1 MGGAD
6 RLGEPVAPDMRP
18 LHAGF
23 AALCVLATSVLIVA
37 GGRAVVPSPGEQE
50 PSTIEEV
57 SAGTS
62 SAVANPPSTGPDS
75 ASAKSRSIEPLVVAP
90 PQLDGVE
97 LERVAPRQPLSD
109 LALAEPPKP
118 KLSGDWKGTT
128 LFRPFASAAGMVAA
142 QRYSVTI
149 AGIDVVKSDE
159 TCLDN
164 GKAWTCGAHA
174 LGAFRAFLRGLAI
187 VCAIPADKDRGEFT
201 VRCRSGKKDVG
212 EWLVENGWARAK
224 KGSPYEEAGEKARSL
239 RKGIYGAAPE
249 TADVPPLTG
258 NAGTAPQ
265 TPDSII
271 DLSGEEFT
279 PPVGLPEPAQ

>member
-6 RLGEPVAPDMRP
+6 RLGEPVGPGMRQ

-23 AALCVLATSVLIVA
+23 AALCVVVTGALIVA
-37 GGRAVVPSPGEQE
+37 GGRALSPVEPE
-50 PSTIEEV
+50 PSTVEAEV
-57 SAGTS
+57 P
-62 SAVANPPSTGPDS
+62 SAVPTAPSPEPKPTP
-75 ASAKSRSIEPLVVAP
+75 AKSRSIDPLVVAP

-128 LFRPFASAAGMVAA
+128 LFRPFASSAGMVAA

-149 AGIDVVKSDE
+149 AGIEVVQSDE

-164 GKAWTCGAHA
+164 GKSWTCGAHA
-174 LGAFRAFLRGLAI
+174 LGAFRAFLRGLAV

-212 EWLVENGWARAK
+212 EWLVENGWARAE

-249 TADVPPLTG
+249 NADVPPLTG
-258 NAGTAPQ
+258 STEAAPS
-265 TPDSII
+265 TPDTII
-271 DLSGEEFT
+271 DLSGEELT

>member
-1 MGGAD
+1 
-6 RLGEPVAPDMRP
+6 MRQ

-23 AALCVLATSVLIVA
+23 AALCVVVTGALIVA
-37 GGRAVVPSPGEQE
+37 GGRALSPVEPE
-50 PSTIEEV
+50 PSTVEAEV
-57 SAGTS
+57 P
-62 SAVANPPSTGPDS
+62 SAVPTAPSPEPKSTP
-75 ASAKSRSIEPLVVAP
+75 AKSRSIDPLVVAP
-90 PQLDGVE
+90 PQFDGVE

-128 LFRPFASAAGMVAA
+128 LFRPFASSAGVVAA
-142 QRYSVTI
+142 QRYSVAI

-159 TCLDN
+159 TCHDN

-174 LGAFRAFLRGLAI
+174 LGAFRAFLRGLAV
-187 VCAIPADKDRGEFT
+187 VCAIPADKDRGEFN

-212 EWLVENGWARAK
+212 EWLVENGWARPE

-249 TADVPPLTG
+249 STDVPPLTG
-258 NAGTAPQ
+258 STEAAPS
-265 TPDSII
+265 TPDTII
-271 DLSGEEFT
+271 DLSGEELT
-279 PPVGLPEPAQ
+279 PPVALPEPAQ

>member
-1 MGGAD
+1 
-6 RLGEPVAPDMRP
+6 MRP
-18 LHAGF
+18 LHAAF
-23 AALCVLATSVLIVA
+23 AALSVLTTGALIVA
-37 GGRAVVPSPGEQE
+37 GGRAVLPSSVEQQ
-50 PSTIEEV
+50 PSALEGV
-57 SAGTS
+57 SAGAS
-62 SAVANPPSTGPDS
+62 SAVATAPSSRPGPPP
-75 ASAKSRSIEPLVVAP
+75 AKSRSIEPLVVAP

-128 LFRPFASAAGMVAA
+128 LFRPFASSAGVVAA
-142 QRYSVTI
+142 QRYSVAI

-159 TCLDN
+159 TCHDN

-174 LGAFRAFLRGLAI
+174 LGAFRAFLRGLAV

-212 EWLVENGWARAK
+212 EWLVENGWARAE

-249 TADVPPLTG
+249 NADVPPLTG
-258 NAGTAPQ
+258 STEAAPS
-265 TPDSII
+265 TPDTII
-271 DLSGEEFT
+271 DLSGEELT